1 MLKVV
6 AGELNNTPAVCRRS
20 YVHPAIVEHYLSGRL
35 ADEWTALSAR
45 RGSRELTTD
54 ERRFL
59 GFLDAL

>member
-20 YVHPAIVEHYLSGRL
+20 YVHPAIVDHYLSGHL
-35 ADEWTALSAR
+35 GKEWAGTSV
-45 RGSRELTTD
+45 RGSRELTPD

-59 GFLDAL
+59 RFLDSL